1 MIWTVP
7 CTAASFWKI
16 RIFSPRPDNESRVI
30 GNAITAIRIER
41 TMQAL
46 RCWSTSN
53 HWPRDLV
60 GIGARAWWFRA
71 SASDER
77 SKKGLTKIRMRRR
90 QDSYQ
95 GTASAGPKS
104 GEREITSSRRRL
116 ARSEAERTHQQSK
129 GRIIAP
135 GSCFLTYHLERRKAS

>member
-16 RIFSPRPDNESRVI
+16 RIFSPRPRNEFRVI
-30 GNAITAIRIER
+30 GTAITAIRIER

-90 QDSYQ
+90 QDPYQ
-95 GTASAGPKS
+95 GTGFSRAENGRKKS
-104 GEREITSSRRRL
+104 FL
-116 ARSEAERTHQQSK
+116 APQARAQRSGAHESTIQ
-129 GRIIAP
+129 GRINESHP
-135 GSCFLTYHLERRKAS
+135 S